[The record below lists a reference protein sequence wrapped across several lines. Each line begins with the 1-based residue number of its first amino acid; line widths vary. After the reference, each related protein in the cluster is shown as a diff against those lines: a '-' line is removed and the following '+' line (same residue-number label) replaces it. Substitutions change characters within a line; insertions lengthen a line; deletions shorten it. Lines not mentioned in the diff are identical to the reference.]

1 MVMRKRAVVSDRA
14 AALRRLTKA
23 VGSTAFALLPE
34 SVGEDELG
42 VLGLGVLGL
51 DEPPARGS
59 AAWVESP
66 LPQAASATS
75 IRGTTAVTAALRR
88 VRLRMGS
95 SRWAPRGLA
104 PLHRA
109 TPQAPGVR
117 GRPGQ
122 GNRAPEG
129 STPERFR
136 SSTAPSA
143 RAGPPRS
150 GRPGRAAPGRR
161 A

>member
-23 VGSTAFALLPE
+23 VGPTAFGLLPE
-34 SVGEDELG
+34 SVGEEE
-42 VLGLGVLGL
+42 LGVLGL
-51 DEPPARGS
+51 DEPPAWGS

-75 IRGTTAVTAALRR
+75 IRGTTAMTAALRR

-136 SSTAPSA
+136 SSTAPSV
-143 RAGPPRS
+143 RAGPRRS
-150 GRPGRAAPGRR
+150 GRPGRAAPGR
-161 A
+161 